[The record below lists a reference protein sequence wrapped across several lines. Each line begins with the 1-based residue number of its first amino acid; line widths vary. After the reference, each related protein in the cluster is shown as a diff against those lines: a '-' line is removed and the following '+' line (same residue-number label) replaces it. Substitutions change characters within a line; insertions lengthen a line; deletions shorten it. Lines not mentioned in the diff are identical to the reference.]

1 MILINGDIKGKGG
14 GRRGGGGGAGVL
26 SKVLMLNRELGCY
39 D

>member
-14 GRRGGGGGAGVL
+14 GRRGGGGAGVL